1 MMVYIKTRTQ
11 QTSSSDKQLRLVPGR
26 NRNPIRL
33 GHRPL
38 NLETA
43 VLALVCSSIAAAAA
57 YAGLAAASDAVVG
70 VY

>member
-1 MMVYIKTRTQ
+1 MVYIKTRTQ
-11 QTSSSDKQLRLVPGR
+11 QTSSSDKQLRFVPGR

-33 GHRPL
+33 

-43 VLALVCSSIAAAAA
+43 VLALVFSSIAAAAA